1 MISSHNGHTF
11 DGWEDDDS
19 VGNGM
24 IEWVVSMWESKE
36 GEEEEMEMEE
46 RLIGGDED
54 R

>member
-1 MISSHNGHTF
+1 MISSHNGQTF
-11 DGWEDDDS
+11 DDWEDS

-24 IEWVVSMWESKE
+24 IEWVVSIWESKE
-36 GEEEEMEMEE
+36 GEEEVEE